1 MNSLPNSSYPTGG
14 APSFAVRLE
23 DTSAAIG
30 GAAAVG
36 TIAAIHGLVRWLV
49 KSDAWIFF
57 FLTSKPIIDLTWRW
71 EFVRV
76 FNQRVNPQAIVAVLV
91 VVLNSLAA
99 VFGRRKPRYSAL
111 VMALLGLAT
120 FSVLLSPTSWGIN
133 ELIRLFSGASFFFT
147 AGFVLRD
154 KKKFDRFAMVLL
166 ATVCV
171 PLILSLFQAAGV
183 LPYEYWDWLDG
194 LETGRVSG
202 TYQHPL
208 ELVFFLVYTV
218 PLALYRWEQAEKGS
232 GERIFLVAFFLL
244 AACVLGFTLHRA
256 GWIAI
261 AAELV
266 IWFGSKR
273 QLKKILFGWL
283 ALVVLAVL
291 FTGWLSVFF
300 EPVTEIVTGEADFAT
315 GNIMRGRGLIWISF
329 LNSYANGGP
338 VRWIVGRGD
347 SVAQVSL
354 PGIVDYAENEP
365 HNDFLRM
372 LHAYGLAGLLL
383 YLGLLVVF
391 LREGLRLRGSGVPF
405 QNRAGGILV
414 ASVAGI
420 VVLSLTTE
428 PMRYPTGIWYLFVLA
443 SVVVLQGPDL
453 MTAAGR
459 IGGMRTQV
467 GGNE

>member
-1 MNSLPNSSYPTGG
+1 MSSLPNPIHPTDD
-14 APSFAVRLE
+14 AASFAGRIE
-23 DTSAAIG
+23 GTSAALG

-36 TIAAIHGLVRWLV
+36 TFAALHGLVRWLI

-57 FLTSKPIIDLTWRW
+57 FLATKPLIDLTWRW
-71 EFVRV
+71 EFLQV

-91 VVLNSLAA
+91 VVLNCLAA

-111 VMALLGLAT
+111 VVALLGLAT
-120 FSVLLSPTSWGIN
+120 FSVLLSPTSWGMN

-154 KKKFDRFAMVLL
+154 KKKFDRFAVILL

-171 PLILSLFQAAGV
+171 PLILSLFQAAGL

-208 ELVFFLVYTV
+208 EMVFFLVYTV

-232 GERIFLVAFFLL
+232 GERIFLAAFFLL
-244 AACVLGFTLHRA
+244 GACVLGFTLHRA

-273 QLKKILFGWL
+273 QMKKILFGSL

-315 GNIMRGRGLIWISF
+315 GNVMRGRGLIWIAF

-338 VRWIVGRGD
+338 LRWVIGRGD

-365 HNDFLRM
+365 HNDFLRI

-383 YLGLLVVF
+383 YLGLLFVF

-405 QNRAGGILV
+405 QRRTGGILV
-414 ASVAGI
+414 SSLAGI
-420 VVLSLTTE
+420 VLLSLTTE
-428 PMRYPTGIWYLFVLA
+428 PMRYPTGIWYLFVFA
-443 SVVVLQGPDL
+443 SVVMFRAPGLK
-453 MTAAGR
+453 TAA
-459 IGGMRTQV
+459 V
-467 GGNE
+467 GIARAL